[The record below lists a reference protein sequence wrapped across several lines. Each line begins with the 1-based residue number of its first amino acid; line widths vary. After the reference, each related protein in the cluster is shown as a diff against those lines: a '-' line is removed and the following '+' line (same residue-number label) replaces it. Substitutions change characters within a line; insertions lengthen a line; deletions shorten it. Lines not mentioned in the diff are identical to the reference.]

1 MQYCPLNQTQDLY
14 MMNLMHTI
22 TLFVIGFSIFTCL
35 LLLLI
40 GWEKADQFFKTFLGK
55 LAMILLLAALTAIQV
70 FHYLNLELAQ
80 PLFSHK
86 PYAALLLVAAPSF
99 FLFSRAILQP
109 DIPNTWANALH
120 FIPLLLVVFVD
131 AQLLIPA
138 SFVLG
143 MAYAIWICYQ
153 LYQLRDKREYF
164 QLELRVFVGFAL
176 NSVLILVVGL
186 LALVIR
192 ETPFTL
198 TYANLIGLSL
208 FAMLYIQLRFPDLT
222 QKTQEVVAMRYTAS
236 TLKNQDVA
244 KLVTQLKHLLE
255 VEKLYRQEDISLTR
269 LAERMQVSN
278 HQLSELIN
286 SQFELGFSKLI
297 RDYRIKE
304 AKVQLVEQPKASV
317 LSIGMEVGFSSQSN
331 FYTAFKEIT
340 GETPGQFRKRLG

>member
-1 MQYCPLNQTQDLY
+1 
-14 MMNLMHTI
+14 MNLVHTV
-22 TLFVIGFSIFTCL
+22 TLFVIGFSIFSCL
-35 LLLLI
+35 LLLLV
-40 GWEKADQFFKTFLGK
+40 GWEKADQFFKTWLGK
-55 LAMILLLAALTAIQV
+55 SAMTLMLAALAALQIY
-70 FHYLNLELAQ
+70 HYINLELAQ
-80 PLFSHK
+80 PLFNHK

-99 FLFSRAILQP
+99 FLFSREILQP
-109 DIPNTWANALH
+109 DSQSARASIPH
-120 FIPLLLVVFVD
+120 FIPLAMVPFID
-131 AQLLIPA
+131 AQLLISF

-143 MAYAIWICYQ
+143 MAYAVWICYQ

-164 QLELRVFVGFAL
+164 QLELRVFVGFAV
-176 NSVLILVVGL
+176 NSLLILTGGL
-186 LALVIR
+186 LALVIG

-198 TYANLIGLSL
+198 TYANLIGFSL
-208 FAMLYIQLRFPDLT
+208 FAMVYIQLRFPDLT

-236 TLKNQDVA
+236 TLKYQDVP

-255 VEKLYRQEDISLTR
+255 IEKLYRQEDISLSS
-269 LAERMQVSN
+269 LAEGMHVSN

-297 RDYRIKE
+297 RDYRIKD

-340 GETPGQFRKRLG
+340 GESPGQFRKRMGIKDV